1 MNKTLLHLFGYI
13 AMMCGLILVF
23 YLEPVV
29 VGCAL
34 GLLFIGVGGLAFYAI
49 IANFCVRQIIK
60 HSRRLISEK
69 KNEV

>member
-1 MNKTLLHLFGYI
+1 MIKWLNI
-13 AMMCGLILVF
+13 V
-23 YLEPVV
+23 
-29 VGCAL
+29 L
-34 GLLFIGVGGLAFYAI
+34 GLGGLAFCAI